1 MYPVEAVELLFSVAE
16 TAWCSSGG
24 RNVDTLFI
32 LELGRDRDIGGYA
45 ALAMVERSV
54 KDVVAGNRQNKVG
67 HTDMPHETD
76 SDHEFWIMY
85 NFMRPLSAKGAPVIS
100 MQQYADIS
108 EPIFHLDSTK

>member
-1 MYPVEAVELLFSVAE
+1 
-16 TAWCSSGG
+16 
-24 RNVDTLFI
+24 
-32 LELGRDRDIGGYA
+32 
-45 ALAMVERSV
+45 MVERWV

-100 MQQYADIS
+100 MQQYADILS
-108 EPIFHLDSTK
+108 LSSISTRRSNADQEVK